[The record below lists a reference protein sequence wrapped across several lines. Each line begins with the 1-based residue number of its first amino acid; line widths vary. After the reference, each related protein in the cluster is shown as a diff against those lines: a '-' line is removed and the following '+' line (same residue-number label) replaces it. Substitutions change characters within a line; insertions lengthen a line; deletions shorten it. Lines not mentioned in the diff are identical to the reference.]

1 MCLQTEQTG
10 RLTDMADSSHESK
23 VSKTL
28 RFLLSFA
35 LFGMIS
41 LLTVSICAKSVF
53 LNPQKIEKN
62 FTSYEYVDGV
72 RESIINYANDIYIR
86 NGLSSENLDKIF
98 EFDRIEKT
106 VSSYVSYNISSKVG
120 YTNNSYTDLIDE
132 ICFDFDND
140 LKEQIK
146 NSGQNGNS
154 EKEKNISESVRE
166 FFKSEIDIAYIEN
179 IKSVLNIGSV
189 AATAVLC
196 VSAFFAVAIGLI
208 LFFIGTKRYRSVRA
222 IASSFMSA
230 GIFNLIISVTV
241 YIISTIKNI
250 DIYPNYLYDAFMRYF
265 YACAGDVAFS
275 GGMLIF
281 ISLIIVTAG
290 WKIKKGS

>member
-1 MCLQTEQTG
+1 
-10 RLTDMADSSHESK
+10 MADSSHESK

-62 FTSYEYVDGV
+62 FTSYEYVGGV

-189 AATAVLC
+189 AATAILC

-208 LFFIGTKRYRSVRA
+208 LFFIGTKRYRSVRV

-281 ISLIIVTAG
+281 ISLIIVTVG

>member
-1 MCLQTEQTG
+1 
-10 RLTDMADSSHESK
+10 MADSSHESK

-140 LKEQIK
+140 LQEQIT

-281 ISLIIVTAG
+281 ISLIIVTVG

>member
-1 MCLQTEQTG
+1 
-10 RLTDMADSSHESK
+10 MADSSHESK